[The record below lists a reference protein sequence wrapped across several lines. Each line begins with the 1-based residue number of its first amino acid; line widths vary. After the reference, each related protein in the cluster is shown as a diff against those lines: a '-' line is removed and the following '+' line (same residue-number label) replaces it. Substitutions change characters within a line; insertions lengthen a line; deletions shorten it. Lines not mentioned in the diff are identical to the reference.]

1 MLTAV
6 KLIIQIPCYNEEQVL
21 PQTLADLPTH
31 VDGVDT
37 IERLVIDD
45 GSTDRTSQT
54 AREFGVE
61 HIVRHSSNKGLAAAF
76 QTGLDAALRLGAD
89 IIVNTDADN
98 QYPGRYV
105 SDLVRP
111 ILREDADMV
120 IGNRQTDRIQEFSFV
135 KKLLQRVGSAVVRA
149 VSGTGVPDAPSG
161 FRALSREAAL
171 RMNVLTGYTY
181 TLETIIQAGKK
192 NLTIANVPIETNAKT
207 RDSRLVRG
215 SWSYA
220 RRQAMSILRLF
231 ILYEPLRTFV
241 YLGLPFFLFGIG
253 LWLRY
258 LVLLIGG
265 GAGGHIQSVVVG
277 AVAILMA
284 VLLWSLGMVGELLAT
299 NRRLQEETLYHL
311 KREALHSESLTEK
324 EGAVPARRR

>member
-1 MLTAV
+1 M

-31 VDGVDT
+31 IDGIDS

-45 GSTDRTSQT
+45 GCTDRTSET
-54 AREFGVE
+54 ARELGVE

-98 QYPGRYV
+98 QYPGRYIA
-105 SDLVRP
+105 DLVQP
-111 ILREDADMV
+111 VLRGEADMV

-135 KKLLQRVGSAVVRA
+135 KKLLQRIGSAVVRA

-192 NLTIANVPIETNAKT
+192 NLTIANVPIETNPKT
-207 RDSRLVRG
+207 RESRLVRG

-220 RRQAMSILRLF
+220 RRQAVSILRLF
-231 ILYEPLRTFV
+231 ILYEPLRTFI

-258 LVLLIGG
+258 LALLVGG
-265 GAGGHIQSVVVG
+265 AAGGHIQSVVVG
-277 AVAILMA
+277 AVSILMA

-311 KREALHSESLTEK
+311 KRDTLASRAPVDEER
-324 EGAVPARRR
+324 AVTAGRR

>member
-135 KKLLQRVGSAVVRA
+135 KKLLQR
-149 VSGTGVPDAPSG
+149 
-161 FRALSREAAL
+161 
-171 RMNVLTGYTY
+171 
-181 TLETIIQAGKK
+181 
-192 NLTIANVPIETNAKT
+192 
-207 RDSRLVRG
+207 
-215 SWSYA
+215 
-220 RRQAMSILRLF
+220 RR
-231 ILYEPLRTFV
+231 
-241 YLGLPFFLFGIG
+241 
-253 LWLRY
+253 
-258 LVLLIGG
+258 
-265 GAGGHIQSVVVG
+265 AGGVGHRRPGRPQRVPGTEQGGRSANERPHWLHI
-277 AVAILMA
+277 
-284 VLLWSLGMVGELLAT
+284 
-299 NRRLQEETLYHL
+299 H
-311 KREALHSESLTEK
+311 
-324 EGAVPARRR
+324 ARDHHPGG